1 MTVSITIEH
10 SQYRLI
16 ADLVAVNKRGQTVDK
31 RPVDELREK
40 GMSRNEAM
48 TRTLLYACR
57 KLNQQTKMN
66 IIIHTSSTYIKMCLK
81 SLDKWQQS
89 DWITS
94 KGKTVKYRELWKEIH
109 ELTKNFVV
117 EVTNEQ

>member
-1 MTVSITIEH
+1 MTVKITIEH
-10 SQYRLI
+10 SQYRLV
-16 ADLVAVNKRGQTVDK
+16 ADLVAINKKGQLVDK
-31 RPVDELREK
+31 RPVDKLREK

-57 KLNQQTKMN
+57 TLNQQTKMN
-66 IIIHTSSTYIKMCLK
+66 IIIHTSSTYLKMCLQ

-94 KGKTVKYRELWKEIH
+94 KGKTVTYRELWQEIY
-109 ELTKNFVV
+109 ELTKNFAV
-117 EVTNEQ
+117 EVTDG